1 MVVYRFPRQL
11 DAELD
16 KELLRFYAQNGM
28 PNYEITTTGKC
39 YPMPGL
45 TKSGTLSE
53 KDRYGL
59 IGRLAPTS
67 SDSLDSEFYETEY
80 AGETYAGR
88 RKINLIPMVSPNLP
102 PSNRHR
108 PYIVSQSGPS
118 VTLNDAA
125 ILAATDWFCFDTS
138 KDHFGAKLS
147 VTDPY
152 KKGFLG

>member
-1 MVVYRFPRQL
+1 
-11 DAELD
+11 
-16 KELLRFYAQNGM
+16 
-28 PNYEITTTGKC
+28 
-39 YPMPGL
+39 
-45 TKSGTLSE
+45 
-53 KDRYGL
+53 
-59 IGRLAPTS
+59 
-67 SDSLDSEFYETEY
+67 
-80 AGETYAGR
+80 
-88 RKINLIPMVSPNLP
+88 MVSPNLP

-152 KKGFLG
+152 KKAFLGSGRITNAYFPKADLDVGSSAFAIGQCMLAYDMSKPSDRFEDGRELRKPTTLI